1 MTLSAIGGI
10 VLTVMYILYLIDILK
25 YNFVKLFAI
34 YIIAMSVL
42 LILEKLTK

>member
-1 MTLSAIGGI
+1 MTLSAISGI
-10 VLTVMYILYLIDILK
+10 VLTVIYVLYLIDILR
-25 YNFVKLFAI
+25 YDFVKLFAI